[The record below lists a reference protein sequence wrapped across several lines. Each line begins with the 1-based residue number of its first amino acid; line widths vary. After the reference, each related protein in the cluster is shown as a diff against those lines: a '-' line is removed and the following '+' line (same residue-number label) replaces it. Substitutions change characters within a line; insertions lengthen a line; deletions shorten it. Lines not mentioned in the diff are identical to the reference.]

1 MPDLVSPGIAV
12 SVTDES
18 FYAGAG
24 TGTIPLFVVA
34 TAENKTDPSTTG
46 ATAIG
51 TTTANQMRRCHISF
65 WWLMNWPT

>member
-46 ATAIG
+46 STAIG
-51 TTTANQMRRCHISF
+51 TTSANV
-65 WWLMNWPT
+65 